1 MSKRTSP
8 RAARRLKIKKRIR
21 KRVTGTAERPRLL
34 VYRSLKQIYAQLV
47 DDSKQRTLCTVSSL
61 SKGLR
66 EQAASVKGKS
76 GVAKLVGKAIAEEA
90 IKQNVKRVVFDR
102 SGYLYHGRVKA
113 LADAARE
120 AGLEF

>member
-8 RAARRLKIKKRIR
+8 RVTRRLKSKKRIR

-47 DDSKQRTLCTVSSL
+47 DDSAQRTLCAVSSL
-61 SKGLR
+61 SEGLR
-66 EQAASVKGKS
+66 EQAAAAKGKS
-76 GVAKLVGKAIAEEA
+76 GAARVVGKAIAEEA
-90 IKQNVKRVVFDR
+90 KKKNVTRVVFDR
-102 SGYLYHGRVKA
+102 NGYLYHGRVKA